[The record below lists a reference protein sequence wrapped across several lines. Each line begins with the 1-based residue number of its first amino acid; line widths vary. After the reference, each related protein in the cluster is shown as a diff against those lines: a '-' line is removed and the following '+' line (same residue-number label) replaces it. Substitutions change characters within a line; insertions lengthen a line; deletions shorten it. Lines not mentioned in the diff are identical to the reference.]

1 MEDAL
6 VLLGREMANFEIP
19 VTEYMTSPVETIRIG
34 ESLIAANDSF
44 SEHGISALGVVNDE
58 GELKGVVSRTDIL
71 HAAVYTHGQTF
82 RVPDRPVEEIMQS
95 PVIQVSAEDPLG
107 AAAKAM
113 LRNRVHRVFITR
125 SGKLEGVVSTR
136 DLMRAVREKRIKTPI
151 AEIASGSV
159 VKLKAED
166 PIALAVDRLD
176 VSNKHG
182 LVVVEG
188 DFPVGIFD
196 QACALKSRRL
206 PPQTAVEH
214 AMNVRILILP
224 AGIGMGR
231 AAEQALEMNV
241 RRILIENDRG
251 VMGIVGGLDF
261 ARVMA

>member
-1 MEDAL
+1 
-6 VLLGREMANFEIP
+6 MANFEMP
-19 VTEYMTSPVETIRIG
+19 VTEYMSSPVETIRIG
-34 ESLIAANDSF
+34 ESLIAANESF
-44 SEHGISALGVVNDE
+44 SERGVSALGVVNDD

-71 HAAVYTHGQTF
+71 HAAVFTTGQTF
-82 RVPDRPVEEIMQS
+82 RVPDRPVEELMQS
-95 PVIQVSAEDPLG
+95 PAIQVAPEDPLA

-113 LRNRVHRVFITR
+113 LKNHIHRVFVTR

-136 DLMRAVREKRIKTPI
+136 DLMRAVREKRVKTPI

-188 DFPVGIFD
+188 DFPVGVFD
-196 QACALKSRRL
+196 QACALESRRL

-214 AMNVRILILP
+214 AMNVCILILP
-224 AGIGMGR
+224 AGIGIGR
-231 AAEQALEMNV
+231 AAEQALGMNV
-241 RRILIENDRG
+241 RRILIESDRG
-251 VMGIVGGLDF
+251 VTGIVGGLDF

>member
-1 MEDAL
+1 
-6 VLLGREMANFEIP
+6 MANFEMP
-19 VTEYMTSPVETIRIG
+19 VTEYMSSPVETIRIG
-34 ESLIAANDSF
+34 ESLIAANESF
-44 SEHGISALGVVNDE
+44 SERGVSALGVVNDD

-71 HAAVYTHGQTF
+71 HAAVFTTGQTF
-82 RVPDRPVEEIMQS
+82 RVPDRSVEELMQS
-95 PVIQVSAEDPLG
+95 PAIQVAPEDPLA

-113 LRNRVHRVFITR
+113 LKNHIHRVFVTR

-136 DLMRAVREKRIKTPI
+136 DLMRAVREKRVKTPI

-188 DFPVGIFD
+188 DFPVGVFD
-196 QACALKSRRL
+196 QACALESRRL
-206 PPQTAVEH
+206 PPQTAVEY

-224 AGIGMGR
+224 AGIGIGR
-231 AAEQALEMNV
+231 AAEQALGMNV
-241 RRILIENDRG
+241 RRILIESDRG
-251 VMGIVGGLDF
+251 VTGIVGGLDF